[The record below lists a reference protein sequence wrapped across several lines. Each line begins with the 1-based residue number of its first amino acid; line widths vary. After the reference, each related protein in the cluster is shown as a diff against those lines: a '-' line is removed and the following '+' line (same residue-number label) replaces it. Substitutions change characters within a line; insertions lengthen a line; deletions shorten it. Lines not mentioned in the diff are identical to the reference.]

1 MTVANILRQKGT
13 SVVTAKPGQKL
24 HELMKL
30 MTRHRIGAVIIVN
43 ANGEVAGVLSERD
56 VVRALA
62 GHGPDAFDHPVSR
75 YMTEDVTTCTLDD
88 SIEEIMEIMTRGR
101 FRHVPV
107 MEGGELRGIVSI
119 GDVVKIKIE
128 QTERE
133 VVSLRE
139 YISFG

>member
-1 MTVANILRQKGT
+1 MTVANILRVKGT
-13 SVVTAKPGQKL
+13 SIVTAKPGQKL
-24 HELMKL
+24 HEVMKL
-30 MTRHRIGAVIIVN
+30 MTRHRIGAVIVIN
-43 ANGEVAGVLSERD
+43 ANGDVAGVLSERD

-75 YMTEDVTTCTLDD
+75 YMTEDVTTCTPHDTV
-88 SIEEIMEIMTRGR
+88 EEIMEIMTRGR

-107 MEGGELRGIVSI
+107 IEEGQLCGIVSI

-128 QTERE
+128 QSERE
-133 VVSLRE
+133 VVALRE